1 MHHSPR
7 SSILLPATLLAL
19 GGLLSACSVAP
30 SAPTSPQADAIA
42 WQSCDGLVS
51 QVAALYDVMETP
63 SPLDGWGDRMQ
74 CANVSVPLDYDDP
87 DGRQITIA
95 VSRMVPEGRSAGTIL
110 TNPGGPGLEGRT
122 TPALLAASGMGDL
135 ATDHTLI
142 GIDIR
147 GTGGSTSINCDGS
160 LDVPLPE
167 GTVDERVA
175 VDYSVAVA
183 AANEACVAQD
193 PAYFAQLTTANA
205 ARDMDRV
212 RAAIGADQVDYVGVS
227 WGTEL
232 GAAYLAQYPDR
243 VRHMLLD
250 SMVDLR
256 HDAAMSLD
264 DLVAA
269 DVAYGSDDEAGVAD
283 DVVVDGL
290 SSPDSY
296 VPSNLTTRT
305 ALTCNAYTGAT
316 DPEAVWSAHLAR
328 SEAIGSDPQ
337 VRTQHPL
344 SGGIAGTSACAG
356 WPIEAHPLVLTSG
369 DAGDKLQIVAHA
381 SETVTPAPW
390 GTLAHALLG
399 GNLTILDDAVHGS
412 LANGDNAAEAVEYLR
427 NGTPMS

>member
-1 MHHSPR
+1 MQHSPR

-42 WQSCDGLVS
+42 WDSCDGLVS
-51 QVAALYDVMETP
+51 RVAAVYDVLGTP
-63 SPLDGWGDRMQ
+63 SPLEGWGHRMQ
-74 CANVSVPLDYDDP
+74 CANVAVPLDYDDP
-87 DGRQITIA
+87 DGRQLDIA
-95 VSRMVPEGRSAGTIL
+95 VSRLEPEGRSEGMIL

-122 TPALLAASGMGDL
+122 MPALLAASGMGDL
-135 ATDHTLI
+135 ATDHTLV

-147 GTGGSTSINCDGS
+147 GTGGSTSIDCDEA

-167 GTVDERVA
+167 GVVDERVA
-175 VDYSVAVA
+175 SGYSAAVA

-193 PAYFAQLTTANA
+193 RAYFSQLTTANV

-212 RAAIGADQVDYVGVS
+212 RAAIGADQVDYLGVS

-232 GAAYLAQYPDR
+232 GAAYLAEYPDR
-243 VRHMLLD
+243 VLHMLLD

-256 HDAAMSLD
+256 HDAAATLD

-269 DVAYGSDDEAGVAD
+269 DVAFGTVDGGDAPD
-283 DVVVDGL
+283 DVVIDGL
-290 SSPDSY
+290 ASSDVY
-296 VPSNLTTRT
+296 VAANITTRT

-316 DPEAVWSAHLAR
+316 DPVAVWSAHLAR

-337 VRTQHPL
+337 VRAQHPL

-356 WPIEAHPLVLTSG
+356 WPIQERALDLSPG

-381 SETVTPAPW
+381 SETVTPASW
-390 GTLAHALLG
+390 GSLAHTLLG
-399 GNLTILDDAVHGS
+399 GNLSIVDDSTHGS
-412 LANGDNAAEAVEYLR
+412 LATSDNAAEAVEYLR